1 MRPRFLP
8 IRPPSLSCPLRLCYD
23 GRDPTIDIIYPA
35 NQQINKSPNPM
46 PITLFDA
53 TQSPIHL
60 STAAG
65 TLTLSFDG
73 AINLSF
79 DGEGRMVGAF
89 MDKITYR
96 RALDNRILAKW
107 IDPERPGQ
115 RVRRF
120 LDAAER
126 RALLDRVYALA
137 AEVSSLPA
145 IRHLPLASAWLAR
158 IAAWDFP
165 RLEAEADRFH
175 AIYKPVSILPPDQYM
190 ALVVQAA
197 EGCSYNECTF
207 CTFYRDR
214 PFRIKSVD
222 ELTDHMAQ
230 IRNFLG
236 RGISL
241 RRMVFLADA
250 NAVIIPQPRLLPL
263 MDAVNDQFDIGPD
276 KALNGIYAFIS
287 APDALRKS
295 ATDFGELAERNLRR
309 VYVGLE
315 TGHDPLRA
323 FLAKQGQAEDVLAA
337 VRTIKAGGVSV
348 GLILMVGIGGHHFR
362 AAHFADTVALLK
374 RLPLGA
380 DDLVYL
386 SPFVAGPDSPYVT
399 DLAAANFAPMTDD
412 QIRAE
417 EQRFKSALLPW
428 AKARGV
434 RVSHYDVREFV
445 Y

>member
-1 MRPRFLP
+1 MR
-8 IRPPSLSCPLRLCYD
+8 
-23 GRDPTIDIIYPA
+23 
-35 NQQINKSPNPM
+35 
-46 PITLFDA
+46 TLLDA
-53 TQSPIHL
+53 HDRPIHL

-79 DGEGRMVGAF
+79 DGEGRMVGVF
-89 MDKITYR
+89 WDKITYR

-107 IDPERPGQ
+107 IDPARPGQ
-115 RVRRF
+115 RIRRF
-120 LDAAER
+120 LDADER
-126 RALLDRVYALA
+126 RTLLNRAYALT

-145 IRHLPLASAWLAR
+145 IRHSPLAPAWLAC
-158 IAAWDFP
+158 ISAWDFP
-165 RLEAEADRFH
+165 RLEAEADRFS

-190 ALVVQAA
+190 AVVVQAA

-214 PFRIKSVD
+214 PFRIKSVA

-230 IRNFLG
+230 IRSFLG
-236 RGISL
+236 RGLSL
-241 RRMVFLADA
+241 RRTLFLADA

-263 MDAVNDQFDIGPD
+263 MDAVNEQFAIGPGQD
-276 KALNGIYAFIS
+276 LNGIYAFIS

-295 ATDFGELAERNLRR
+295 ATDFRELAERNLRR

-337 VRTIKAGGVSV
+337 VQTIKAGGVSV
-348 GLILMVGIGGHHFR
+348 GLIFMVGIGGTHFR
-362 AAHFADTVALLK
+362 DAHFADTIALLQ

-380 DDLVYL
+380 DDLIYL

-399 DLAAANFAPMTDD
+399 DLAAAGFVPMSDD
-412 QIRAE
+412 EIRAE
-417 EQRFKSALLPW
+417 EQRFKSALLLW

>member
-1 MRPRFLP
+1 M
-8 IRPPSLSCPLRLCYD
+8 
-23 GRDPTIDIIYPA
+23 
-35 NQQINKSPNPM
+35 
-46 PITLFDA
+46 ITLHDA
-53 TQSPIHL
+53 NDRPIHL

-107 IDPERPGQ
+107 IDPDRPGQ
-115 RVRRF
+115 RIRRF
-120 LDAAER
+120 LPADER
-126 RALLDRVYALA
+126 RALLDRAYALA
-137 AEVSSLPA
+137 AQVPPLLAP
-145 IRHLPLASAWLAR
+145 RHSPLAPWFAR
-158 IAAWDFP
+158 ITAWDVP
-165 RLEAEADRFH
+165 RLEAEAARFH

-190 ALVVQAA
+190 AVVVQAA

-222 ELTDHMAQ
+222 ELTEHMAQ
-230 IRNFLG
+230 IRAFLG

-241 RRMVFLADA
+241 RRTLFLADA

-263 MDAVNDQFDIGPD
+263 MDAVNRAFAVGPGPGIS
-276 KALNGIYAFIS
+276 KELNGIYAFIS

-295 ATDFGELAERNLRR
+295 ATDFRELADRNLRR

-323 FLAKQGQAEDVLAA
+323 FLAKPGQAEDVRSA
-337 VRTIKAGGVSV
+337 VETIKAGGVSV
-348 GLILMVGIGGHHFR
+348 GLIFMVGIGGQHFR
-362 AAHFADTVALLK
+362 AAHFRDTVALIQ
-374 RLPLGA
+374 RLPLDA
-380 DDLVYL
+380 DDLIYL
-386 SPFVAGPDSPYVT
+386 SPFVAGPDSPYVA
-399 DLAAANFAPMTDD
+399 DLTAAGFAPMGDD
-412 QIRAE
+412 DIRDE
-417 EQRFKSALLPW
+417 EQRFRAALLPW
-428 AKARGV
+428 AKSRGV

>member
-1 MRPRFLP
+1 
-8 IRPPSLSCPLRLCYD
+8 
-23 GRDPTIDIIYPA
+23 
-35 NQQINKSPNPM
+35 M
-46 PITLFDA
+46 PITLQDA
-53 TQSPIHL
+53 ENSPIHL

-115 RVRRF
+115 RIRRC
-120 LDAAER
+120 LDAPER
-126 RALLDRVYALA
+126 RALLNRAYALA
-137 AEVSSLPA
+137 AQVTPLLAP
-145 IRHLPLASAWLAR
+145 RHSPLASAWLAR

-165 RLEAEADRFH
+165 RLEAETERFH

-190 ALVVQAA
+190 AVVVQAA

-230 IRNFLG
+230 IRAFLG

-241 RRMVFLADA
+241 RRTLFLADA

-263 MDAVNDQFDIGPD
+263 MDAVNATFAIGPGR
-276 KALNGIYAFIS
+276 ALNGIYAFIS

-295 ATDFGELAERNLRR
+295 ATDFRELAERNLRR

-337 VRTIKAGGVSV
+337 VYTIKASGLRPGLSGSTELTEVRTVSV
-348 GLILMVGIGGHHFR
+348 GLIFMVGIGGEHFR
-362 AAHFADTVALLK
+362 DAHFRDTVALIQ
-374 RLPLGA
+374 RLPLDAG
-380 DDLVYL
+380 DLIYL
-386 SPFVAGPDSPYVT
+386 SPFVAGPDSPYVA
-399 DLAAANFAPMTDD
+399 DLAAAGFAPMSDD

-417 EQRFKSALLPW
+417 EKRFKAALLPW
-428 AKARGV
+428 AKPRGV

>member
-1 MRPRFLP
+1 
-8 IRPPSLSCPLRLCYD
+8 
-23 GRDPTIDIIYPA
+23 
-35 NQQINKSPNPM
+35 M
-46 PITLFDA
+46 PITLLGPTHA
-53 TQSPIHL
+53 PIHL

-107 IDPERPGQ
+107 IDPDRPGQ
-115 RVRRF
+115 RIRRF
-120 LDAAER
+120 LDVDER
-126 RALLDRVYALA
+126 RALLDRAYALA
-137 AEVSSLPA
+137 AEVASLPA
-145 IRHLPLASAWLAR
+145 IRHSPFASAWLAR
-158 IAAWDFP
+158 IAAWDFA
-165 RLEAEADRFH
+165 RLEAESDRFST
-175 AIYKPVSILPPDQYM
+175 IYKPVSILPPDQYM
-190 ALVVQAA
+190 AVVVQAA

-230 IRNFLG
+230 VRGFLG
-236 RGISL
+236 RGLSL

-263 MDAVNDQFDIGPD
+263 MDAVNAAFPIGQGQE
-276 KALNGIYAFIS
+276 LNGIYAFIS

-295 ATDFGELAERNLRR
+295 AADFRELADRNLRR

-323 FLAKQGQAEDVLAA
+323 FLAKQGQAEDVLSA
-337 VRTIKAGGVSV
+337 VQTIKAGGVSV
-348 GLILMVGIGGHHFR
+348 GLIFMVGIGGEHFR
-362 AAHFADTVALLK
+362 EAHFRDTVALLQ

-412 QIRAE
+412 EIRAE
-417 EQRFKSALLPW
+417 EQRFKTALLPW

>member
-1 MRPRFLP
+1 
-8 IRPPSLSCPLRLCYD
+8 
-23 GRDPTIDIIYPA
+23 
-35 NQQINKSPNPM
+35 M
-46 PITLFDA
+46 PITLLDA
-53 TQSPIHL
+53 NQTPIHL

-89 MDKITYR
+89 MEHITYR

-107 IDPERPGQ
+107 IAPARPGH
-115 RVRRF
+115 RLRRF
-120 LDAAER
+120 LDAPER
-126 RALLDRVYALA
+126 RALLDRAYTLA
-137 AEVSSLPA
+137 AEVPSPLAPHPS
-145 IRHLPLASAWLAR
+145 PLASTWLAR
-158 IAAWDFP
+158 IVAWDFP
-165 RLEAEADRFH
+165 RLEAEADRFS

-190 ALVVQAA
+190 AVVVQAA

-230 IRNFLG
+230 VKRFLG
-236 RGISL
+236 QGLSL
-241 RRMVFLADA
+241 RRTVFLADA
-250 NAVIIPQPRLLPL
+250 NAVIIPQTRLLPL
-263 MDAVNDQFDIGPD
+263 MDAVNAAFPIGLGQD
-276 KALNGIYAFIS
+276 LNGIYAFIS

-295 ATDFGELAERNLRR
+295 PDDFRELANRNLRR

-323 FLAKQGQAEDVLAA
+323 FLAKPGRAEDVLAA
-337 VRTIKAGGVSV
+337 VQTLKDGGVSV
-348 GLILMVGIGGHHFR
+348 GLICMVGIGGEHFR
-362 AAHFADTVALLK
+362 DAHFRDTVALLQ
-374 RLPLGA
+374 RLPLDG
-380 DDLVYL
+380 DDLIYL
-386 SPFVAGPDSPYVT
+386 SPFVAGSDSPYVA
-399 DLAAANFAPMTDD
+399 DMAAANFAPMSDD

-417 EQRFKSALLPW
+417 EQRFKVALQPW
-428 AKARGV
+428 ARQRGV
-434 RVSHYDVREFV
+434 RISHYDVREFV

>member
-1 MRPRFLP
+1 MR
-8 IRPPSLSCPLRLCYD
+8 
-23 GRDPTIDIIYPA
+23 
-35 NQQINKSPNPM
+35 
-46 PITLFDA
+46 TLLDA
-53 TQSPIHL
+53 HDRPIHL

-79 DGEGRMVGAF
+79 DGEGRMVGVF

-107 IDPERPGQ
+107 IDPARPGQ
-115 RVRRF
+115 RIRRF
-120 LDAAER
+120 LDADER
-126 RALLDRVYALA
+126 RTLLNRAYALT

-145 IRHLPLASAWLAR
+145 IRHSPLAPAWLAC
-158 IAAWDFP
+158 ISAWDFP
-165 RLEAEADRFH
+165 RLEAEADRFS
-175 AIYKPVSILPPDQYM
+175 AIYKPVSILPPDQYL
-190 ALVVQAA
+190 AVVVQAA

-214 PFRIKSVD
+214 PFRIKSVA

-230 IRNFLG
+230 IRSFLG
-236 RGISL
+236 RGLSL
-241 RRMVFLADA
+241 RRTLFLADA

-263 MDAVNDQFDIGPD
+263 MDAVNEQFAIGPGQD
-276 KALNGIYAFIS
+276 LNGIYAFIS

-295 ATDFGELAERNLRR
+295 ATDFRELAERNLRR

-337 VRTIKAGGVSV
+337 VQTIKAGGVSV
-348 GLILMVGIGGHHFR
+348 GLIFMVGIGGQHFR
-362 AAHFADTVALLK
+362 DAHFADTVALLH

-380 DDLVYL
+380 HDLIYL

-399 DLAAANFAPMTDD
+399 DLAAAGFVPMTDD
-412 QIRAE
+412 EIRVE
-417 EQRFKSALLPW
+417 EKRFKSALLPW

>member
-1 MRPRFLP
+1 MR
-8 IRPPSLSCPLRLCYD
+8 
-23 GRDPTIDIIYPA
+23 
-35 NQQINKSPNPM
+35 
-46 PITLFDA
+46 TLLDA
-53 TQSPIHL
+53 HDRPIHL

-79 DGEGRMVGAF
+79 DGEGRMVGVF
-89 MDKITYR
+89 WDKITYR

-107 IDPERPGQ
+107 IDPDRPGQ
-115 RVRRF
+115 RIRRF
-120 LDAAER
+120 LGADER
-126 RALLDRVYALA
+126 RALLDRAYALA
-137 AEVSSLPA
+137 AEVPPLLAP
-145 IRHLPLASAWLAR
+145 RHSPLAPWFAR
-158 IAAWDFP
+158 IAAWGFP
-165 RLEAEADRFH
+165 RLEAEADRFS
-175 AIYKPVSILPPDQYM
+175 ALYKPVSILPPDQYM
-190 ALVVQAA
+190 AVVVQAA

-214 PFRIKSVD
+214 PFRIKSVA

-230 IRNFLG
+230 IRAFLG

-241 RRMVFLADA
+241 RRTLFLADA

-263 MDAVNDQFDIGPD
+263 MDAVNEQFAIGPGQD
-276 KALNGIYAFIS
+276 LNGIYAFIS

-295 ATDFGELAERNLRR
+295 ATDFRELAERNLRR

-323 FLAKQGQAEDVLAA
+323 FLAKQGQAEDVLSA
-337 VRTIKAGGVSV
+337 VQTIKAGGVSV
-348 GLILMVGIGGHHFR
+348 GLIFMVGIGGDHFR
-362 AAHFADTVALLK
+362 DAHFADTVALLH

-380 DDLVYL
+380 DDLIYL

-399 DLAAANFAPMTDD
+399 DLAEAGFAPMSDD
-412 QIRAE
+412 EIRAE